1 MVVNNVGDEITLE
14 SMVNGLKKEPLINIV
29 VAVHSLYR

>member
-1 MVVNNVGDEITLE
+1 MVVNNVGDEVTLE
-14 SMVNGLKKEPLINIV
+14 SIVNGLKKESLINIV